1 MRRALRVMAFGMD
14 TVSNQPADDGEA
26 VLAPKPSAKPP
37 QTGIVIPEEEC
48 VPADDLIAP
57 GALGWH
63 TLAA

>member
-1 MRRALRVMAFGMD
+1 ME
-14 TVSNQPADDGEA
+14 TVPNQPADEGEA

-48 VPADDLIAP
+48 VPADDLIVP
-57 GALGWH
+57 GSLGWK

>member
-1 MRRALRVMAFGMD
+1 MTFG
-14 TVSNQPADDGEA
+14 SEILSHQPEDKGEA
-26 VLAPKPSAKPP
+26 VLAPKPSARPP

-57 GALGWH
+57 GTLGWK